1 MNGYQNI
8 MDELDRRIASLKK
21 HGGPTEKTYDNQ
33 YAELMDSVARI
44 VGVALLKELED
55 VRHIV
60 ERAADGEC
68 E

>member
-8 MDELDRRIASLKK
+8 MDELDRRIATLKK

-33 YAELMDSVARI
+33 YAELMDAVARI

-60 ERAADGEC
+60 AQAASVKC